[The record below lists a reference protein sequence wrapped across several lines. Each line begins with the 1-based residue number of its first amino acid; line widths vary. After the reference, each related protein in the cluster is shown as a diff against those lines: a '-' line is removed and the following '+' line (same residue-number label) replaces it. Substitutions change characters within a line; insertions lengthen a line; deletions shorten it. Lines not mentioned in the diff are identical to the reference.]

1 MIGDKGT
8 KYLSQAFF
16 PKLKILYLRTLVHQI
31 ANNEITG
38 VGVMHFMKGRWN
50 EL

>member
-1 MIGDKGT
+1 MIGDKGI

-16 PKLKILYLRTLVHQI
+16 PKLKILYLRKLLYQI
-31 ANNEITG
+31 ANNVITG
-38 VGVMHFMKGRWN
+38 VGIIHFMKGNWK